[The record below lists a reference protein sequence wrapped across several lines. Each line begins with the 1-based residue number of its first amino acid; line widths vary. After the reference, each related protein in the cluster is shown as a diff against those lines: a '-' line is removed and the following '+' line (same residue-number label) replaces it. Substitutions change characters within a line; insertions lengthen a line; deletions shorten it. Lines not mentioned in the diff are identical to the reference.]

1 MTESLLLI
9 CIYIILFDFTI
20 AYYESTVVKE
30 WLHLHSLAVTTSNH
44 NIVVALSQ
52 NEFVT
57 PDLIA
62 VH

>member
-1 MTESLLLI
+1 MTENFLLI
-9 CIYIILFDFTI
+9 CICIILFDFTI
-20 AYYESTVVKE
+20 AYYDNTVVKE
-30 WLHLHSLAVTTSNH
+30 WLHLHSLAVTTGNH

-62 VH
+62 GH